1 MRFSLFFIVMCW
13 SVFASAQAKDVL
25 VIHSYHQGFF
35 WTDDFHKGLAEE
47 LDRDGLSYRVVYLD
61 TKRTQNAE
69 YLERIYQ
76 LYRTKLSHEEF
87 AAVVVS
93 DNNALNLM
101 KRLAPELNGTPVIFG
116 GINNFSPQMIEGLHA
131 TGITEDIDM
140 ASNIELI
147 NRLQSTVKKVYVV
160 TDHSVTGEAIR
171 AQVALFLQKRPEFSG
186 LVEQYTPDSY
196 QELMTFAQR
205 ADLTKS
211 LLFWAYY
218 RDINGRVSS
227 KEDWRQLNKKTQMPL
242 YIVHDLGLGFGAIG
256 GVIHSGETQGRDT
269 GRVLL
274 NVLANP
280 DKPLPQV
287 VAGAPEIKLDY
298 QQISRWDLGAEN
310 EAAVTFLNKPK
321 SFLVRYR
328 DEIRTIGLL
337 FLVMSC
343 VIATLV
349 YYLNRLKKSER
360 TSRQSQ
366 LLLESIFDQSLQ
378 FMGIIDKGGVLLSSN
393 SKLHELLYN
402 QGYKLGTPLQ
412 SHQHWEDSARQEL
425 KEYFI
430 SSDEHQILRFEAE
443 VWCRDRGAMVLDIS
457 LKPMPGSEED
467 DVQFLFEARD
477 VTSGKLAENK
487 LFQREANLK
496 LYYDKQPVMMI
507 TLDGNNR
514 IQQVNQ
520 FAEQLLGYPLDQL
533 LGHRP
538 REFYVDENSMIPR
551 HILLQPQH
559 KIRGVWRRDIE
570 YRHANGSTIWIRENI
585 RPLVESDQLLIVGED
600 ITETRELSEKL
611 EYQARYDL
619 LTDTFNRNHFE
630 QELQKALKEVE
641 SHMRTHAMLFLDL
654 DQLKVLNDTAGH
666 EAGDAAIMFSAK
678 LLEEVLP
685 YNAVLARMGG
695 DEFAVLMKD
704 CTERDAV
711 NVCRSIISTMSENP
725 FLWGDIRLNLTSSIG
740 IRLIDHTAASPQMV
754 HAQADAAC
762 HAAKEEGRNR
772 YNLYHQ
778 DDEDLRR
785 RHLEMECVNLVHE
798 ALANDR
804 LELFAQRILGLD
816 KDSEKMH
823 FEILVRIKN
832 IHGEYISPG
841 IFMPASERYNIAHL
855 IDRQVVSQTLSW
867 LEQRPEVIEELGM
880 CSINLSGH
888 SMGNREFVEFLIES
902 LRDSSIPCHKI
913 CLEITETAA
922 MSNMK
927 QAIKFFT
934 RIKELGCMIALDDFG
949 SGLSSFGYLKKLP
962 VDIVKIDGL
971 FVRDIA
977 VNEMDHVM
985 VRSINDLAK
994 QMGKHTVAEF
1004 VENTQI
1010 IDKLIE
1016 LGVNYAQGY
1025 IIGRPKPLAELVDE
1039 LQKERTLE
1047 YLD

>member
-1 MRFSLFFIVMCW
+1 MRFWLLFLVMCW
-13 SVFASAQAKDVL
+13 STFASAQTKDVL

-35 WTDDFHKGLAEE
+35 WTDDFHKGLAAE

-61 TKRTQNAE
+61 SKRSQNPE
-69 YLERIYQ
+69 YLERVYQ
-76 LYRTKLSHEEF
+76 LYHTKLLHEEF

-101 KRLAPELNGTPVIFG
+101 KRLAPDLKDTPVIFG
-116 GINNFSPQMIEGLHA
+116 GINNFSPEMIEGLNA
-131 TGITEDIDM
+131 TGISEGIDLVG
-140 ASNIELI
+140 NIELI
-147 NRLQSTVKKVYVV
+147 KRLQSTVKKIYIV
-160 TDHSVTGEAIR
+160 TDHSVTGQAIR
-171 AQVALFLQKRPEFSG
+171 AQVDLFVRKHPEFSD
-186 LVEQYTPDSY
+186 LVEHYVPDSY
-196 QELMTFAQR
+196 QELVAFSQR
-205 ADLTKS
+205 ADLGKS

-218 RDINGRVSS
+218 RDANGRLSS
-227 KEDWRQLNKKTQMPL
+227 DEDWRVLNTQTQMPL
-242 YIVHDLGLGFGAIG
+242 YMVHDLGLGFGAIG
-256 GVIHSGETQGRDT
+256 GVIQSGETQGRDT

-280 DKPLPQV
+280 TKPLPPV

-310 EAAVTFLNKPK
+310 EASVTFLNKPK
-321 SFLVRYR
+321 SFLARYR

-337 FLVMSC
+337 FLAMAC

-360 TSRQSQ
+360 ASRKSQ
-366 LLLESIFDQSLQ
+366 MLLESIFDQSLQ
-378 FMGIIDKGGVLLSSN
+378 FMGIIHKNGVLLSSN

-412 SHQHWEDSARQEL
+412 NHQHWEESARDILE
-425 KEYFI
+425 EYFT
-430 SSDEHQILRFEAE
+430 SKETPPALRFEAE
-443 VWCRDRGAMVLDIS
+443 VWCRDRGVMVLEIS
-457 LKPMPGSEED
+457 LKSMPGNEED
-467 DVQFLFEARD
+467 DTQFLFEARD
-477 VTSGKLAENK
+477 VTSRKLAENK

-520 FAEQLLGYPLDQL
+520 FAEEVLGYPMEQL

-538 REFYVDENSMIPR
+538 REFYVDENAMIPR

-559 KIRGVWRRDIE
+559 KVRGVWRRDIE
-570 YRHANGSTIWIRENI
+570 YRHADGSAIWIRENI

-600 ITETRELSEKL
+600 ITETHELSEKL

-619 LTDTFNRNHFE
+619 LTGTFNRNHFA

-678 LLEEVLP
+678 LLEDVLP

-695 DEFAVLMKD
+695 DEFAVLIKD

-711 NVCRSIISTMSENP
+711 NVCRSIISMMSENP

-778 DDEDLRR
+778 DDEDIRR

-832 IHGEYISPG
+832 IKGEYISPG

-855 IDRQVVSQTLSW
+855 IDRRVVSQTLAW
-867 LEQRPEVIEELGM
+867 LEHRPKVIDELGM

-902 LRDSSIPCHKI
+902 LANSSVPCHKI

-971 FVRDIA
+971 FVRDID

-1025 IIGRPKPLAELVDE
+1025 IIGRPKPLAELVEE
-1039 LQKERTLE
+1039 LQQERTLE
-1047 YLD
+1047 HLD

>member
-1 MRFSLFFIVMCW
+1 MRFSLFFILLGW
-13 SVFASAQAKDVL
+13 SLLASAQPKDVL
-25 VIHSYHQGFF
+25 VVHSYHQGFF
-35 WTDDFHKGLAEE
+35 WTDNFQKGLATE
-47 LDRDGLSYRVVYLD
+47 LKRDGISYRVVYLD
-61 TKRTQNAE
+61 SKRAQSEE
-69 YLERIYQ
+69 YLEKLYQ
-76 LYRTKLSHEEF
+76 LYRTKLANEEF

-101 KRLAPELNGTPVIFG
+101 RRLAPELKDTLVVFG
-116 GINNFSPQMIEGLHA
+116 GINNYSPAMIEGLNA
-131 TGITEDIDM
+131 TGITEDIDLS
-140 ASNIELI
+140 SNVALI
-147 NRLQSTVKKVYVV
+147 QRLQPMAEKIYIVSDY
-160 TDHSVTGEAIR
+160 SVTGEAIR
-171 AQVALFLQKRPEFSG
+171 AQVDLHLQKHPEHAAII
-186 LVEQYTPDSY
+186 EQFQPKSY
-196 QELMTFAQR
+196 RELMDFSQQ
-205 ADLTKS
+205 ADMGKS

-218 RDINGRVSS
+218 RDENGNISS
-227 KEDWRQLNKKTQMPL
+227 DEDWRTLNKLTRMPI
-242 YIVHDLGLGFGAIG
+242 YMVHDLGLGFGAIG
-256 GVIHSGETQGRDT
+256 GVIQSGLSQGRET
-269 GRVLL
+269 GRTLRR
-274 NVLANP
+274 VLANP
-280 DKPLPQV
+280 HQTLPPV
-287 VAGAPEIKLDY
+287 LEGAAEIKLDY
-298 QQISRWDLGAEN
+298 QQLTRWDLGGKSETSA
-310 EAAVTFLNKPK
+310 TFFNKPQP
-321 SFLVRYR
+321 FFERYQ
-328 DEIRTIGLL
+328 DEIRTLSLL
-337 FLVMSC
+337 FLAMGC
-343 VIATLV
+343 VIITLV

-360 TSRQSQ
+360 DSRKSQ

-378 FMGIIDKGGVLLSSN
+378 FMGIIDRDGVLLSSN

-402 QGYKLGTPLQ
+402 QGYQVGTPIYQ
-412 SHQHWEDSARQEL
+412 HKHWEDSASETL
-425 KEYFI
+425 NKYFM
-430 SSDEHQILRFEAE
+430 SPESQTSLRFEAE
-443 VWCRDRGAMVLDIS
+443 VWCRDRGVIVLDIS
-457 LKPMPGSEED
+457 LKPMPDSESND
-467 DVQFLFEARD
+467 CQFLFEARD
-477 VTSGKLAENK
+477 VTSRKLAENK

-507 TLDGNNR
+507 TLDENNR

-520 FAEQLLGYPLDQL
+520 FAEELLGYPLGEL

-538 REFYVDENSMIPR
+538 REFYVDRNAMIPR
-551 HILLQPQH
+551 QILLQPQH
-559 KIRGVWRRDIE
+559 KSRGVWRRDIQ
-570 YRHANGSTIWIRENI
+570 YRHADGSKIWIRENI
-585 RPLVESDQLLIVGED
+585 RPLVDSNQLLIVGED
-600 ITETRELSEKL
+600 ITETHELAEQL

-619 LTDTFNRNHFE
+619 LTHTFNRNHFE

-666 EAGDAAIMFSAK
+666 EAGDAAILFSAG
-678 LLEEVLP
+678 LLENVLP

-695 DEFAVLMKD
+695 DEFAVLLKD
-704 CTERDAV
+704 CTERDAI
-711 NVCRSIISTMSENP
+711 NVCRSIIAMMGDNA
-725 FLWGDIRLNLTSSIG
+725 FLWDEIRLNLTCSIG

-798 ALANDR
+798 ALAHDR
-804 LELFAQRILGLD
+804 LELFAQRILGLEKESD
-816 KDSEKMH
+816 KMH

-832 IHGEYISPG
+832 NQGEYISPG

-855 IDRQVVSQTLSW
+855 IDRQVVSQTLTW
-867 LEQRPEVIEELGM
+867 LEENQGVIDELGM

-902 LRDSSIPCHKI
+902 LDSSSVPCDKI

-927 QAIKFFT
+927 QAIKLFT
-934 RIKELGCMIALDDFG
+934 RLKELGCMIALDDFG

-971 FVRDIA
+971 FVRDID

-994 QMGKHTVAEF
+994 QMGKYTVAEF

-1025 IIGRPKPLAELVDE
+1025 IIGRPKPLPELVEE
-1039 LQKERTLE
+1039 LRQERVL
-1047 YLD
+1047 

>member
-1 MRFSLFFIVMCW
+1 MCW
-13 SVFASAQAKDVL
+13 STFASAQTKDVL

-35 WTDDFHKGLAEE
+35 WTDDFHKGLAAE

-61 TKRTQNAE
+61 SKRSQNPE
-69 YLERIYQ
+69 YLERVYQ
-76 LYRTKLSHEEF
+76 LYHTKLLHEEF

-101 KRLAPELNGTPVIFG
+101 KRLAPDLKDTPVIFG
-116 GINNFSPQMIEGLHA
+116 GINNFSPEMIEGLNA
-131 TGITEDIDM
+131 TGISEGIDLVG
-140 ASNIELI
+140 NIELI
-147 NRLQSTVKKVYVV
+147 MRLQSTVKKIYIV
-160 TDHSVTGEAIR
+160 TDHSVTGQAIR
-171 AQVALFLQKRPEFSG
+171 AQVDLFVRKHPEFSD
-186 LVEQYTPDSY
+186 LVEHYVPDSY
-196 QELMTFAQR
+196 QELVAFSQR
-205 ADLTKS
+205 ADLGKS

-218 RDINGRVSS
+218 RDANGRLSS
-227 KEDWRQLNKKTQMPL
+227 DEDWRVLNTQTQMPL
-242 YIVHDLGLGFGAIG
+242 YMVHDLGLGFGAIG
-256 GVIHSGETQGRDT
+256 GVIQSGETQGRDT

-280 DKPLPQV
+280 TKPLPPV

-310 EAAVTFLNKPK
+310 EASVTFLNKPK
-321 SFLVRYR
+321 SFLARYR

-337 FLVMSC
+337 FLAMAC

-360 TSRQSQ
+360 ASRKSQ
-366 LLLESIFDQSLQ
+366 MLLESIFDQSLQ
-378 FMGIIDKGGVLLSSN
+378 FMGIIDKNGVLLSSN

-412 SHQHWEDSARQEL
+412 NHQHWEESARDILE
-425 KEYFI
+425 EYFT
-430 SSDEHQILRFEAE
+430 SKETPPALRFEAE
-443 VWCRDRGAMVLDIS
+443 VWCRDRGVMVLEIS
-457 LKPMPGSEED
+457 LKSMPGNEED
-467 DVQFLFEARD
+467 DTQFLFEARD
-477 VTSGKLAENK
+477 VTSRKLAENK

-520 FAEQLLGYPLDQL
+520 FAEEVLGYPMEQL

-538 REFYVDENSMIPR
+538 REFYVDENAMIPR

-559 KIRGVWRRDIE
+559 KVRGVWRRDIE
-570 YRHANGSTIWIRENI
+570 YRHADGSAIWIRENI

-600 ITETRELSEKL
+600 ITETHELSEKL

-619 LTDTFNRNHFE
+619 LTGTFNRNHFA

-678 LLEEVLP
+678 LLEDVLP
-685 YNAVLARMGG
+685 YNAVLARKGG
-695 DEFAVLMKD
+695 DEFAVLIKD

-711 NVCRSIISTMSENP
+711 NVCRSIISMMSENP

-778 DDEDLRR
+778 DDEDIRR

-832 IHGEYISPG
+832 IKGEYISPG

-855 IDRQVVSQTLSW
+855 IDRRVVSQTLAW
-867 LEQRPEVIEELGM
+867 LEHRPKVIDELGM

-902 LRDSSIPCHKI
+902 LANSSVPCHKI

-971 FVRDIA
+971 FVRDID

-1025 IIGRPKPLAELVDE
+1025 IIGRPKPLAELVEE
-1039 LQKERTLE
+1039 LQQERTSE
-1047 YLD
+1047 HSD